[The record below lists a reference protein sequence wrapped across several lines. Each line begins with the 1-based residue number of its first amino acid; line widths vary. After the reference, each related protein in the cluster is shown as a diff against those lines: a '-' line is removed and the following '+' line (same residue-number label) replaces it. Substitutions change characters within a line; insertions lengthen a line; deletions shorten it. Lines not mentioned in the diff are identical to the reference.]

1 MSQKKLTDL
10 TIKDNF
16 LFGAVMTDE
25 KNCRDF
31 LEMVL
36 GFPIARVEIS
46 KEKSVVYHPEY
57 KGVRLDIYAQDEEQ
71 TCYNVEMQAASR
83 PHLGKRS
90 RYYHSQMDMDLLLS
104 GRDYEDLPPAYVIFI
119 CDFDPFGDKKYKY
132 TFCNI
137 CEEESAVDLG
147 DERYT
152 IFLSTRGENPQEVS
166 ESLVNFLK
174 FVKADLKESKEESE
188 DPFVRQLQKT
198 IEKIKVNR
206 EMGERFMVFQEMLS
220 EERAVG
226 RNEGKQEMQKETIV
240 RLLGKLGSL
249 SDSLRKQIEEEADS
263 EVLDSLYEKAI
274 EAESLEQFYGEADRV
289 FATVK
294 QS

>member
-1 MSQKKLTDL
+1 
-10 TIKDNF
+10 
-16 LFGAVMTDE
+16 
-25 KNCRDF
+25 
-31 LEMVL
+31 MVL

-104 GRDYEDLPPAYVIFI
+104 GRDYEDLPPAYVIFV

-240 RLLGKLGSL
+240 RLLGKLGSV

-263 EVLDSLYEKAI
+263 EVLDSVYEKAM

>member
-1 MSQKKLTDL
+1 VCYDV
-10 TIKDNF
+10 N
-16 LFGAVMTDE
+16 
-25 KNCRDF
+25 KNSSVEMEGN

-71 TCYNVEMQAASR
+71 TCYNVEMQAAST

-90 RYYHSQMDMDLLLS
+90 RYYHGQMDMDLLLS

-220 EERAVG
+220 EERVVG

-249 SDSLRKQIEEEADS
+249 SDSLRKQ
-263 EVLDSLYEKAI
+263 L
-274 EAESLEQFYGEADRV
+274 V
-289 FATVK
+289 FLP
-294 QS
+294 Q

>member
-1 MSQKKLTDL
+1 MCYDV
-10 TIKDNF
+10 N
-16 LFGAVMTDE
+16 
-25 KNCRDF
+25 KNSSVEMEGN

-104 GRDYEDLPPAYVIFI
+104 GRDYEDLPPAYVIFV

-240 RLLGKLGSL
+240 RLLGKLGSV

-263 EVLDSLYEKAI
+263 EVLDSVYEKAM

>member
-1 MSQKKLTDL
+1 MCYDV
-10 TIKDNF
+10 N
-16 LFGAVMTDE
+16 
-25 KNCRDF
+25 KNSSVEMEGN

-104 GRDYEDLPPAYVIFI
+104 GRDYEDLPPAYVIFV

-240 RLLGKLGSL
+240 RLLGKLGSV

-263 EVLDSLYEKAI
+263 EVLDSLYEKAM

>member
-1 MSQKKLTDL
+1 ME
-10 TIKDNF
+10 
-16 LFGAVMTDE
+16 E

-104 GRDYEDLPPAYVIFI
+104 GRDYEDLPPAYVIFV

-226 RNEGKQEMQKETIV
+226 RNEGKQEMQEMQKETIV
-240 RLLGKLGSL
+240 RLLGKLGSV

-263 EVLDSLYEKAI
+263 EVLDSLYEKAM

>member
-1 MSQKKLTDL
+1 MCYDV
-10 TIKDNF
+10 N
-16 LFGAVMTDE
+16 
-25 KNCRDF
+25 KNSSVEMEGN

-104 GRDYEDLPPAYVIFI
+104 GRDYEDLPPAYVIFV

-263 EVLDSLYEKAI
+263 EVLDSVYEKAM

>member
-1 MSQKKLTDL
+1 MCYDV
-10 TIKDNF
+10 N
-16 LFGAVMTDE
+16 
-25 KNCRDF
+25 KNSSVEMEGN
-31 LEMVL
+31 LEMIL

-57 KGVRLDIYAQDEEQ
+57 KGGRLDIYAQDEEQ

-104 GRDYEDLPPAYVIFI
+104 GRDYEDLPPAYVIFV

-240 RLLGKLGSL
+240 RLLGKLGSV

-263 EVLDSLYEKAI
+263 EVLDSVYEKAM

>member
-1 MSQKKLTDL
+1 ME
-10 TIKDNF
+10 
-16 LFGAVMTDE
+16 E

-104 GRDYEDLPPAYVIFI
+104 GRDYEDLPPAYVIFV

-263 EVLDSLYEKAI
+263 EVLDSLYEKAM

>member
-1 MSQKKLTDL
+1 MCYDV
-10 TIKDNF
+10 N
-16 LFGAVMTDE
+16 
-25 KNCRDF
+25 KNSSVEMEGN
-31 LEMVL
+31 LEMIL

-57 KGVRLDIYAQDEEQ
+57 KRVHLDIYAQDEEQ
-71 TCYNVEMQAASR
+71 TCYNVEMQTASR

-104 GRDYEDLPPAYVIFI
+104 GRDYEDLSPAYVIFI

-263 EVLDSLYEKAI
+263 EVLDSLYEKAM